1 MKDCNQ
7 CGKCC
12 INYANGGLSA
22 LTEEIDWWD
31 THRPDIAAYAKDGK
45 IWISP
50 ETGEQLSS
58 CPFLEKLPGQEKYT
72 CQIYFDRPNDCKYYP
87 VNIEQMVQDDC
98 EMLERRDLADL
109 KKAQRNLD
117 KLMSDSRP
125 PLD

>member
-1 MKDCNQ
+1 VKDCNQ

-22 LTEEIDWWD
+22 SKDEIDWWD
-31 THRPDIAAYAKDGK
+31 MHRPNIAAYVKDGK
-45 IWISP
+45 IWVSP
-50 ETGEQLSS
+50 DTGEELSA
-58 CPFLEKLPGQEKYT
+58 CPFLEKLPGQQKYT

-98 EMLERRDLADL
+98 EMLERRDLVDL

-125 PLD
+125 SVD